1 MQRGGCHARHNNP
14 LHSAFNRGNCASR
27 YFVLTP
33 DGKADYY
40 PVRLMVRSAFHSRKF
55 RLLVSMLALVAVT
68 TLAAPIRAAAPHPRL
83 HDQYKHQVEQ
93 LEEAWRTAEINGD
106 VDAMDKML
114 SDDYVGITMT
124 GQVVTKTQQLER
136 MRKRSLVLAKIDF
149 QDVKVKLIGST
160 AIVTCLAEVEGTND
174 GEPMHGK
181 FRSTRV
187 YSRTPAGT
195 WKITNFEATRV
206 GPPPPPRGEHPAAA
220 PKPE

>member
-1 MQRGGCHARHNNP
+1 
-14 LHSAFNRGNCASR
+14 
-27 YFVLTP
+27 
-33 DGKADYY
+33 
-40 PVRLMVRSAFHSRKF
+40 
-55 RLLVSMLALVAVT
+55 MLAILA
-68 TLAAPIRAAAPHPRL
+68 LAALSLPASADGPHPKR

-93 LEEAWRTAEINGD
+93 LEQAWRTAEMNSDI
-106 VDAMDKML
+106 DAMDKLL

-124 GQVVTKTQQLER
+124 GQVVTKTQQLDR
-136 MRKRSLVLAKIDF
+136 MRRRTLVLTKIDS

-160 AIVTCLAEVEGTND
+160 AIVTSLSEVEGTND

-187 YSRTPAGT
+187 YSRLPTGV

-206 GPPPPPRGEHPAAA
+206 GPPPPPPAGAPPRPEA